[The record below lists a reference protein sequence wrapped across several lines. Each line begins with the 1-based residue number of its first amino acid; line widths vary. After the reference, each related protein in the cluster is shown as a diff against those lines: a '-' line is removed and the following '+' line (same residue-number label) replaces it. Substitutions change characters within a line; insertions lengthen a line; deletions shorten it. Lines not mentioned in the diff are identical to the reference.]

1 MCRKCHG
8 ALFASFSVYPKEAW
22 SLTSGELTV
31 FHSSEGVT
39 RQFCG
44 SCGCQ
49 ILSTVASTPEVV
61 YVTSGSLDPDAH
73 PGHAAGEERHIYV
86 EDKCFW
92 TAPISD
98 GLPQF
103 AVI

>member
-31 FHSSEGVT
+31 FHSSKGVT

-61 YVTSGSLDPDAH
+61 YVTSGSLDPAQTERV
-73 PGHAAGEERHIYV
+73 HALSPLAEVRVRIRV
-86 EDKCFW
+86 R
-92 TAPISD
+92 
-98 GLPQF
+98 
-103 AVI
+103 V